1 MRPPISPARHHGRF
15 TVTSPLQGIVCAS
28 IRPSP
33 LERPR
38 TRSDRVSQAR
48 LISTIDDALPSPS
61 SSKLFR
67 EAKGRGGGS
76 LARSDRAF
84 GSCSKVF
91 AQVLP
96 DPVYSSHQDEPYYF
110 NNQNQNQNQNQ
121 RRADAAPFPPEWK
134 KQQRQGNIKNP
145 SNAARIRISPP
156 AQDLQLSD
164 AQLSKLASED
174 VDFGEADAL
183 PGLGLGLNLG
193 ALALEAQAFE
203 GLQSNP
209 GAMGGDDWEAIASM
223 PMPAAPP
230 MDELPEEF
238 GSPRPSPSAKS
249 EQKSLRGQ
257 SAQHQESF
265 KTGPSPNSKQKQE
278 QKQQQKEP
286 FVHPRLAYPELAPD
300 GWPPDG
306 YTRFDWRQRA
316 MSQQKRDKDRDRGKW
331 LYPSRPYRIKLK
343 LPTLSKD
350 HPLHPAMERYDT
362 HFTPLLT
369 AEMEEEERM
378 FEARLKEWT
387 IQRLVGSGYAIED
400 TLATFGWGTKD
411 GGAVYKF
418 AKKREALMAP
428 RFSIGTY
435 VLLSRTDPNVDPLVN
450 DQDQRIIAMVRSVGK
465 GTLFIAFDK
474 QIPELTEG
482 QWRLDVGYSDFV
494 FQRQFDAI
502 GALAYDPL
510 EQDMA
515 ELLDDGPTADKL
527 ESSKKREQSILQGT
541 ALREPLFKSFQLAQ
555 STALSSDGIV
565 QDPSELTPTD
575 LPTNPHPQLADLPAG
590 IVKPSHLMRNDLL
603 KSWAERHLSDKEVPQ
618 EVEGD
623 PHVPLNR
630 TQLRAIGM
638 MLSQSLSLV
647 QGPPGT
653 GKTRVIVETIKL
665 LKQHF
670 QIPHPILVC
679 AHTNVAVDN
688 LLTGLDKAGLKV
700 VRVGT
705 EDRVPVDMRHT
716 TLEARLEEHPMWD
729 AFSKMEDEKM
739 AAWAERRSAAETQ
752 KLTGEPMK
760 EGMSKDKL
768 GALNQKIW
776 GYRRDMTTEILL
788 NADVICTTCLSAA
801 TYKLQCIDFP
811 IVFLDEA
818 SMATEPLSLIPLMK
832 GSSHVAIIGD
842 HKQLPPV
849 IISEDA
855 HSGGLSTSLFERLIH
870 EGHVPSIMLDTQY
883 RMHPVLSAFPSKTFY
898 SSLLQD
904 GTAASARPA
913 PETAFLLPDDPVAD
927 PSTGEM
933 REVVERKS
941 MTFLSHEHQE
951 SAVMKSLANY
961 GDAELVVDIVADL
974 LHKNPEMK
982 VSDIG
987 IITPYLGQIKVL
999 QSSLFAAET
1008 REKLIELLGEARTDE
1023 IGDIEI
1029 KTVDGFEG
1037 REKEV
1042 IIFST
1047 VRCNPGGYIGFLGDW
1062 RRVNVGLTRAKR
1074 ALIMVGNKRTLSTAK
1089 MGARSNDSLPQG
1101 GSKVWKDFMAF
1112 LKEEKMILDVE

>member
-1 MRPPISPARHHGRF
+1 ME
-15 TVTSPLQGIVCAS
+15 
-28 IRPSP
+28 
-33 LERPR
+33 ERR
-38 TRSDRVSQAR
+38 T
-48 LISTIDDALPSPS
+48 
-61 SSKLFR
+61 
-67 EAKGRGGGS
+67 
-76 LARSDRAF
+76 
-84 GSCSKVF
+84 
-91 AQVLP
+91 
-96 DPVYSSHQDEPYYF
+96 
-110 NNQNQNQNQNQ
+110 
-121 RRADAAPFPPEWK
+121 
-134 KQQRQGNIKNP
+134 QQRKTIKNP
-145 SNAARIRISPP
+145 GNAARVSPP

-164 AQLSKLASED
+164 AQLNKLASED
-174 VDFGEADAL
+174 VDFGEADAF
-183 PGLGLGLNLG
+183 PGLNLG
-193 ALALEAQAFE
+193 ALALEAQALE
-203 GLQSNP
+203 GAQSDP
-209 GAMGGDDWEAIASM
+209 GVMGGVDDWGSIVDM

-230 MDELPEEF
+230 MDVFPEEPLPAR
-238 GSPRPSPSAKS
+238 S
-249 EQKSLRGQ
+249 Q
-257 SAQHQESF
+257 SARSIAQ
-265 KTGPSPNSKQKQE
+265 KTARAQATDRQNARSSLEQE
-278 QKQQQKEP
+278 QEKPVIQTRYE
-286 FVHPRLAYPELAPD
+286 YPELAPD
-300 GWPPDG
+300 GFPQDG
-306 YTRFDWRQRA
+306 FTRFDWRDRA
-316 MSQQKRDKDRDRGKW
+316 MSQQERSERRSGRW
-331 LYPSRPYRIKLK
+331 LYPSRPFRVQQK
-343 LPTLSKD
+343 LPKLAKD
-350 HPLHPAMERYDT
+350 HPLYPAMERYEDN
-362 HFTPLLT
+362 FVPLLT
-369 AEMEEEERM
+369 AEMEEEMRM
-378 FEARLKEWT
+378 FDARLKEWT
-387 IQRLVGSGYAIED
+387 IQRLVGSGYALEN
-400 TLATFGWGTKD
+400 TLATFAWETKQ

-418 AKKREALMAP
+418 AKKREAIMAP
-428 RFSIGTY
+428 RFGTGTY

-450 DQDQRIIAMVRSVGK
+450 DQNQPIVATVRSVGN
-465 GTLFIAFDK
+465 GNLFIAFDK
-474 QIPELTEG
+474 PIPDLTKA

-502 GALAYDPL
+502 KALSYDPL

-515 ELLDDGPTADKL
+515 EFLDERDATPGEEL
-527 ESSKKREQSILQGT
+527 SKRRERREQGFLQGT
-541 ALREPLFKSFQLAQ
+541 ALREPLFRSFLQASQGPELA
-555 STALSSDGIV
+555 SDGIV
-565 QDPSELTPTD
+565 QDQHELAPTD
-575 LPTNPHPQLADLPAG
+575 LPTNPNPQLTDLAPG
-590 IVKPSHLMRNDLL
+590 IVKPSQLMRNDLL
-603 KSWAERHLSDKEVPQ
+603 KSWAERHRSEKEVPQ

-670 QIPHPILVC
+670 QVPHPILVC

-688 LLTGLDKAGLKV
+688 LLTGLDKAGLRV

-705 EDRVPVDMRHT
+705 EDRVPGDMKHT

-729 AFSKMEDEKM
+729 VLNRLEDQKM
-739 AAWAERRSAAETQ
+739 AVWAERKSAADAQ
-752 KLTGEPMK
+752 RLRGEPVK
-760 EGMSKDKL
+760 EGMGRDTLK
-768 GALNQKIW
+768 ALNQKIW
-776 GYRRDMTTEILL
+776 GYRRDMTNETLL
-788 NADVICTTCLSAA
+788 DADVICTTCLSAA
-801 TYKLQCIDFP
+801 TRKLQCIDFP

-832 GSSHVAIIGD
+832 GSSHVSIIGD

-849 IISEDA
+849 INSEDA

-883 RMHPVLSAFPSKTFY
+883 RMHPALSAFPSKTFY

-904 GTAASARPA
+904 GTPAAARPA
-913 PETAFLLPDDPVAD
+913 PKTAFLLADDPVAD

-933 REVVERKS
+933 REVGERKS

-999 QSSLFAAET
+999 QSSLYASET

-1023 IGDIEI
+1023 LGDIEI

-1047 VRCNPGGYIGFLGDW
+1047 VRCNSGGYIGFLGDW
-1062 RRVNVGLTRAKR
+1062 RRVNVGLTRARR
-1074 ALIMVGNKRTLSTAK
+1074 ALIMLGNKRTLSTAK

-1101 GSKVWKDFMAF
+1101 GSKVWKDFMAY
-1112 LKEEKMILDVE
+1112 LEEEGMIIDVEE